1 MTSFS
6 RFTRIAP
13 AVLLLAAAGC
23 SSFLDVSP
31 KTVVPTD
38 KAIVDAT
45 SARSAASGVYDALQ
59 SLSYY
64 GGTFYE
70 FMDLSGDDVFHTGTF
85 STYAD
90 ADNNVVTADNST
102 IQGIWDAI
110 YDGINRANTVIARV
124 PSVTGL
130 SDDEKN
136 QFVGEAYFA
145 RALMYH
151 DLVKV
156 FGGPLPTDLG
166 VPIRT
171 TPTTSIAETFNV
183 SRATVG
189 AVYTQINSDL
199 DQAEGLLTSGG
210 TTRRASLGAV
220 FAIRAR
226 VKLYQKDYA
235 AAQSAANAV
244 INSGDYR
251 LAPRYSDLFTADGS
265 DTPEDIFRL
274 TFTPQDSHQVGYE
287 YLSRTFGGRREIAP
301 TSALRSL
308 YEATDFRRD
317 YNISFDPRNRRYA
330 SKYPTP
336 IGSED
341 LHVIRE
347 AEVYLIRAEANANLN
362 LLAQAVADINVVRAR
377 AGATLYVFGAA
388 GVTTQQQIID
398 LVTKERRLE
407 LAFEGQRFPDLI
419 RLGIAIPVLSAFN
432 GYAVDPSQ
440 ARYPI
445 PQAEIDV
452 TGPSLQQN
460 PGY

>member
-6 RFTRIAP
+6 RFTRFAP
-13 AVLLLAAAGC
+13 AVLLLVAAGC

-31 KTVVPTD
+31 KTTVPTD

-45 SARSAASGVYDALQ
+45 SARSAASGIYDALQ

-64 GGTFYE
+64 GGSFIE
-70 FMDLSGDDVFHTGTF
+70 FNDLVADDVFHTGTF

-90 ADNNVVTADNST
+90 ADNNLLSSDNST
-102 IQGIWDAI
+102 VQGIWNAI

-124 PSVTGL
+124 PNVPGL
-130 SDDEKN
+130 SDDERA
-136 QFVGEAYFA
+136 QFVGEALFA

-151 DLVKV
+151 DLVKI
-156 FGGPLPTDLG
+156 FGGPNVGDLG

-171 TPTTSIAETFNV
+171 TPTTNIAETFNV
-183 SRATVG
+183 TRATVG
-189 AVYTQINSDL
+189 AVYTQINADL
-199 DQAEGLLTSGG
+199 NLAETELSAGG

-220 FAIRAR
+220 QALRAR
-226 VKLYQKDYA
+226 VKLYQKDYTGSLA
-235 AAQSAANAV
+235 AANAV
-244 INSGDYR
+244 LAGTYR

-274 TFTPQDSHQVGYE
+274 TFTPQDSHEIGY
-287 YLSRTFGGRREIAP
+287 YYQSRTFGGRREIAP
-301 TSALRSL
+301 TGALRSL
-308 YEATDFRRD
+308 YESIDTRRD
-317 YNISFDPRNRRYA
+317 YNISFDPRNRRYG

-341 LHVIRE
+341 LHVIRL
-347 AEVYLIRAEANANLN
+347 AEVILIKAEAEANLSQ
-362 LLAQAVADINVVRAR
+362 LPQAIADINRIRAR
-377 AGATLYVFGAA
+377 AGATPYVFGAA
-388 GVTTQQQIID
+388 GATTPAEIIN
-398 LVTKERRLE
+398 LITKERRLE
-407 LAFEGQRFPDLI
+407 LAFEGHRYPDLK
-419 RLGIAIPVLSAFN
+419 RLGTFIAVLSAFN
-432 GYAVDPSQ
+432 GDPVGAEQ
-440 ARYPI
+440 DRFPI